1 MLFFC
6 IVDNMIT
13 LGLWVARI
21 WFVDYEKGFQGLE
34 ISTTTSYFIFML
46 YNFYFISVFY
56 QFNLVFS
63 EILKKPSSLTSD
75 ICLILCKKKKKKNP
89 KFEVFT
95 FDSC

>member
-1 MLFFC
+1 
-6 IVDNMIT
+6 MIT

>member
-21 WFVDYEKGFQGLE
+21 WFVDYEKDFRGLE

-46 YNFYFISVFY
+46 YNFYFVFVFY
-56 QFNLVFS
+56 
-63 EILKKPSSLTSD
+63 
-75 ICLILCKKKKKKNP
+75 
-89 KFEVFT
+89 
-95 FDSC
+95 